1 MADNLDLNIYNYTY
15 SEILTLLKLDNNFD
29 KKNIEKL
36 NTFLI
41 DIKSRVSSSYYTFFL
56 QAYKIVIF
64 VYSLYHDDIILNN
77 DSSQIELYVNKI
89 KKIPS
94 FERLSVSEI
103 LERLNINK
111 SNQSNQSN
119 QSNPNTDVFVPT
131 VQEQKNTNNVNS
143 VIANNVGPG
152 YLNSIKRVTHLL
164 NLNLNTFFRK
174 NYYHS
179 NPCNFQYIIPMEIKH
194 VVALRLAS
202 IEIPNSW
209 YLFSS
214 VKGNNVLKII
224 ITNNSVVT
232 EYDLLIPNGNYD
244 SLTLPDY
251 LNNNLLY
258 NSGTSTDLQYIEYS
272 IDPYSSKSKFSL
284 IGLYPANLTF
294 TLVFSEDVT
303 NNNSNIIN
311 TIGWSIGYRLGIY
324 KNITNYVNSEGLFD
338 AGGDRY
344 IYVSIDDYQYNNN
357 PLNIVCFDNSIMD
370 KNIIAKIPMV
380 NGKLSLTVDDN
391 TSYLTKTRKYNGPV
405 NLRNLFIKIIDQFG
419 HIIDL
424 NNMDYSFSLELE
436 VLYEGFNFKDINS

>member
-1 MADNLDLNIYNYTY
+1 
-15 SEILTLLKLDNNFD
+15 
-29 KKNIEKL
+29 
-36 NTFLI
+36 
-41 DIKSRVSSSYYTFFL
+41 
-56 QAYKIVIF
+56 
-64 VYSLYHDDIILNN
+64 
-77 DSSQIELYVNKI
+77 
-89 KKIPS
+89 
-94 FERLSVSEI
+94 
-103 LERLNINK
+103 
-111 SNQSNQSN
+111 
-119 QSNPNTDVFVPT
+119 
-131 VQEQKNTNNVNS
+131 
-143 VIANNVGPG
+143 
-152 YLNSIKRVTHLL
+152 
-164 NLNLNTFFRK
+164 
-174 NYYHS
+174 
-179 NPCNFQYIIPMEIKH
+179 MEIKH

-244 SLTLPDY
+244 SITLPDY

-311 TIGWSIGYRLGIY
+311 TIGWSMGYRLGIY